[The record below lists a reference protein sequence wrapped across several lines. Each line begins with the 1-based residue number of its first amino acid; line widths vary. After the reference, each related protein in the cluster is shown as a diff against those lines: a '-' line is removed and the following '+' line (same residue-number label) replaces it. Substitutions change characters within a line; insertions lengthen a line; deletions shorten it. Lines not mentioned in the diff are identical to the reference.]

1 MNIGFIGVGNMASAI
16 IKGMVKSDFVGV
28 EKIHA
33 YNRTYSKLENFKK
46 EVDINIYSDIKEL
59 IEVSDVLV
67 LAIKPQ
73 NFNQFLEQYKDIIIK
88 RKPLFISIAAGYSIE
103 QIENHLTSSLSI
115 VRVMPTIAA
124 LINESV
130 SSVCPNKQTSQKEI
144 DYILEMFNS
153 IGYTYQIAEKDLSA
167 MVAISG
173 CASAFTLKYIES
185 LATAGLKNGIPK
197 KVATQV
203 AIQSTLASAKLAL
216 SSNENINSLIDSIT
230 SPKGTTI
237 AGIAKLEEH
246 AFTSSIIQ
254 AVDATIKRDM
264 EIKEGK

>member
-16 IKGMVKSDFVGV
+16 IRGMVKSDFVGV

-103 QIENHLTSSLSI
+103 QLESYLSKSLSI
-115 VRVMPTIAA
+115 VRVMPTITA
-124 LINESV
+124 LVNESV
-130 SSVCPNKQTSQKEI
+130 SSVASNETTSQDEI
-144 DYILEMFNS
+144 DFVSKMFNS
-153 IGYTYQIAEKDLSA
+153 IGYTYQVAEKDLSA

-173 CASAFTLKYIES
+173 CAAAFTLKYIDS
-185 LATAGLKNGIPK
+185 LAMAGLKNGIPK
-197 KVATQV
+197 DVGIKV
-203 AIQSTLASAKLAL
+203 AIQTVLGSATLALNSDK
-216 SSNENINSLIDSIT
+216 NINTLIDSIT
-230 SPKGTTI
+230 SPNGTTI
-237 AGIAKLEEH
+237 AGMAKLEEH

>member
-16 IKGMVKSDFVGV
+16 INGMIKNDFISANN
-28 EKIHA
+28 IHA
-33 YNRTYSKLENFKK
+33 YNRTYAKLEKFK
-46 EVDINIYSDIKEL
+46 ESTNINIYSNIEDL
-59 IEVSDVLV
+59 IAQSNVLV
-67 LAIKPQ
+67 LSIKPQ
-73 NFNQFLEQYKDIIIK
+73 NFDEILDKYKDLIIK
-88 RKPLFISIAAGYSIE
+88 RKCLVVSIAAGYSIE